1 MIDFQPE
8 QRIHNPLLLSFDCVR
23 DGGEGAAAVGHQMET
38 RARHQSRQAFH
49 ELQRLH
55 DDMGGAVFV
64 RTLQLQPTWPARL
77 QVSRSLAMAG
87 RVM

>member
-1 MIDFQPE
+1 VVKAE
-8 QRIHNPLLLSFDCVR
+8 QRIRSPLLLSFDCVR

-64 RTLQLQPTWPARL
+64 RTLQLQHDLAGNKDPTPATFIWTV
-77 QVSRSLAMAG
+77 Q
-87 RVM
+87 